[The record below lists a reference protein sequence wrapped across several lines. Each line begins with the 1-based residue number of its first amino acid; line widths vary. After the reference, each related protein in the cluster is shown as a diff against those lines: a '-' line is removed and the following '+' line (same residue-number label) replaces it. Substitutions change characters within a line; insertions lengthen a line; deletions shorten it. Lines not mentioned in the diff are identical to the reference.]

1 MATHMTMMPARPSIA
16 EKVRSLYVQAGRF
29 PVAILGLMMRV
40 AIGMIFLKSGL
51 TKIASWDITISLFQ
65 DEYMVPLLPPELA
78 AYLAAAAE
86 LGCSALIFAGFATR
100 LAALPLLGMTL
111 VIQTFVYPQNWI
123 EHLTWASMLLFL
135 ISRGPGMLSADHVIR
150 RWLEEHW
157 GY

>member
-1 MATHMTMMPARPSIA
+1 MVTHMTMMPARPGIA
-16 EKVRSLYVQAGRF
+16 EQVRSLYIHAGRF
-29 PVAILGLMMRV
+29 PVTILSLMMRV
-40 AIGMIFLKSGL
+40 AIGMVFLKSGL

-78 AYLAAAAE
+78 AYLAAATE
-86 LGCSALIFAGFATR
+86 LGCSALIFAGLATR

-135 ISRGPGMLSADHVIR
+135 ITRGPGMLSVDHVIR
-150 RWLEEHW
+150 RRLEQRW